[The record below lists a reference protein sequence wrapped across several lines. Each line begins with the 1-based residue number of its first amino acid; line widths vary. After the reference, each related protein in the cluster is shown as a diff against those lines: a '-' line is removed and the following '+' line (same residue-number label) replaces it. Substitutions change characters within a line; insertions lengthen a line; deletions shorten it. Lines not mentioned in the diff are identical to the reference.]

1 MNADDYIIEEPEV
14 PAAAAEPVPV
24 KARAKTVRTLSAE
37 PGDDESMPSKPSKKD
52 AKGNPCRGKVSKAKG
67 KAAKHESGGA
77 VPPAKGVFDA
87 KAIAETVGLWWE
99 YGGGDAFVIKSEN
112 DEGKEIW
119 AKWPLSAVR
128 LEIRQC
134 VLDKLGRYIAAKPR
148 ENEVQG
154 EIDMVLAWV
163 RKNRMVE
170 AVFPA
175 LAGYMAGLHEL
186 RDGKRVV
193 VRMAPRLVSPVQ
205 GKWDTIKELI
215 EGRLDLSR
223 DGVKDANQSVYFHAW
238 LQTAYRSL
246 LTGKPGSRKP
256 GHILGIFGPG
266 GCGKSRL
273 QINIITPM
281 LGGRIADPTSFM
293 TGEDSYNV
301 DMMGAEH
308 QCVEELQKP
317 SWSAGDRVN
326 LSESMKRIVAT
337 ESKRLRMMR
346 TDPITVDPF
355 WRMSITMNND
365 PDKIRAFPMLTPD
378 FADKVVLLL
387 AAKRPLPMPTRTDA
401 EQENFNTQIA
411 AELPAYAFW
420 LLNEFEIP
428 EALLMC
434 DGQDATRFG
443 FASYQHPTLSAQLFD
458 DTPAAH
464 LLRLIDAAEFTELG
478 DTGGRPR
485 KLWTLPWPQNTSGS
499 KPRGGTWLNDVGIW
513 EGTAEK
519 LEELLTGNVSGWFSS
534 VGKPATKLLAKSQIT
549 TLLSRLKEDAL
560 ERVDKRD
567 RAEARGWRVGA
578 PDGWNASGATE
589 E

>member
-1 MNADDYIIEEPEV
+1 MNPDDYIIEEPEV
-14 PAAAAEPVPV
+14 PTALPVKRAKPVAEPLPMDRGDAKAPA
-24 KARAKTVRTLSAE
+24 KARPDKK
-37 PGDDESMPSKPSKKD
+37 GKP
-52 AKGNPCRGKVSKAKG
+52 ANPCMGKVTKQKG
-67 KAAKHESGGA
+67 KAAKH
-77 VPPAKGVFDA
+77 VPGEAEAPASPFDP
-87 KAIAETVGLWWE
+87 AEICEVCGIWWQND
-99 YGGGDAFVIKSEN
+99 GGDTFIIRSDDGSET
-112 DEGKEIW
+112 GVW
-119 AKWPLSAVR
+119 SKWPMAAIR
-128 LEIRQC
+128 LQIRH
-134 VLDKLGRYIAAKPR
+134 LAREKLGRLIALKVR
-148 ENEVQG
+148 ENEVMAEMDQ
-154 EIDMVLAWV
+154 VLMWARV
-163 RKNRMVE
+163 NRCVE

-193 VRMAPRLVSPVQ
+193 VRMSPRLVQPVS
-205 GKWDTIKELI
+205 GEWKTIHELI

-223 DGVKDANQSVYFHAW
+223 DGAADANQSVYFHAW
-238 LQTAYRSL
+238 MKTGYLSL
-246 LTGKPGSRKP
+246 MTGKPGSRKP

-378 FADKVVLLL
+378 FSDKVVLLL

-401 EQENFNTQIA
+401 EQEAFNTQITK
-411 AELPAYAFW
+411 ELPAYAHW

-428 EALLMC
+428 NELLML

-443 FASYQHPTLSAQLFD
+443 FASYQHPTLAAQLFD

-478 DTGGRPR
+478 NTGGRSLR
-485 KLWTLPWPQNTSGS
+485 LWELTYPQNTSGR
-499 KPRGGTWLNDVGIW
+499 KPKGGLWVNDTGIW
-513 EGTAEK
+513 QGTAEK
-519 LEELLTGNVSGWFSS
+519 LEELLCGNVSGWTCS
-534 VGKPATKLLAKSQIT
+534 VGKPASKLLAKAQIT
-549 TLLSRLKEDAL
+549 TLLSRLKEDAV

-567 RAEARGWRVGA
+567 RAEARGWMIGA
-578 PDGWNASGATE
+578 PNGWTASSSVQE
-589 E
+589 

>member
-1 MNADDYIIEEPEV
+1 VNEDDYIIEEPEV
-14 PAAAAEPVPV
+14 PAGVAQPKKRAKALPRPEPIEPAAAAPT
-24 KARAKTVRTLSAE
+24 RR
-37 PGDDESMPSKPSKKD
+37 GGKKD
-52 AKGNPCRGKVSKAKG
+52 AKSNPCRGKVTKQKG
-67 KAAKHESGGA
+67 KAARHDSGGA
-77 VPPAKGVFDA
+77 APPAKGAFDP

-99 YGGGDAFVIKSEN
+99 YGGGDAFVIRSEN
-112 DEGKEIW
+112 DEGKEVW

-134 VLDKLGRYIAAKPR
+134 VLDKLGSYIAAKPR
-148 ENEVQG
+148 DNEVQG

-193 VRMAPRLVSPVQ
+193 VRMSPRLVSPVP
-205 GKWDTIKELI
+205 GNWDNVRELV

-223 DGVKDANQSVYFHAW
+223 GGVADVNQSVYFHAW

-246 LTGKPGSRKP
+246 VTGKPGSRKP

-378 FADKVVLLL
+378 FSDKVVLLL

-401 EQENFNTQIA
+401 EQEAFNAQIA
-411 AELPAYAFW
+411 SELPAYAHW

-428 EALLMC
+428 EELLQC

-443 FASYQHPTLSAQLFD
+443 FASYQHPTLASQLFD

-464 LLRLIDAAEFTELG
+464 LLRLVDAAEFSELG
-478 DTGGRPR
+478 DTHGRPR
-485 KLWTLPWPQNTSGS
+485 KLWELPYPQNTSGR
-499 KPRGGTWLNDVGIW
+499 KQRGGSHVTLDRVW

-519 LEELLTGNVSGWFSS
+519 LDELLTGNASGWSSS
-534 VGKPATKLLAKSQIT
+534 VGKPATRLLAKTQIT

-560 ERVDKRD
+560 GRVDKRD
-567 RAEARGWRVGA
+567 RAEARGWAIEA
-578 PDGWNASGATE
+578 PEAWQPSAGE
-589 E
+589 QE

>member
-1 MNADDYIIEEPEV
+1 MNEDDYIIEEPEPPTPV
-14 PAAAAEPVPV
+14 PAPKA
-24 KARAKTVRTLSAE
+24 KARAVPAPREDAAPAS
-37 PGDDESMPSKPSKKD
+37 SKKT
-52 AKGNPCRGKVSKAKG
+52 AKGKAGNPCRGKVTKQKG
-67 KAAKHESGGA
+67 KAAQHESGGA

-193 VRMAPRLVSPVQ
+193 VRMSPRLVSPES
-205 GKWDTIKELI
+205 GKWDTIRELI

-223 DGVKDANQSVYFHAW
+223 DGAKDANQSVYFHAW

-246 LTGKPGSRKP
+246 VTGKPGSRKP

-401 EQENFNTQIA
+401 EQEAFNTQVA
-411 AELPAYAFW
+411 SELPAYAHW
-420 LLNEFEIP
+420 LLNEFEVP
-428 EALLMC
+428 EHLLMC

-464 LLRLIDAAEFTELG
+464 LLRLVDAAEFSELG
-478 DTGGRPR
+478 NAGGRPR
-485 KLWTLPWPQNTSGS
+485 KLWELSYPLNTSGS
-499 KPRGGTWLNDVGIW
+499 KPRGGMWVNQARVW
-513 EGTAEK
+513 QGTAEK
-519 LEELLTGNVSGWFSS
+519 LEELLTGNVSGWIST
-534 VGKPATKLLAKSQIT
+534 VGKPATKLLAKTQIT
-549 TLLSRLKEDAL
+549 TMLSRLKEDA
-560 ERVDKRD
+560 EDRVDKRD
-567 RAEARGWRVGA
+567 RAEARGWAIAA
-578 PDGWNASGATE
+578 PEGWESPE
-589 E
+589 KSQE